1 MHNKIEI
8 KISCNRSQ
16 VQGSTFRVKNKES
29 IQDSPEALVKM
40 PIYPNN
46 CQFGSE
52 FWIGPDEP
60 DAFFFRKYASQ
71 MQFRDKNGTLNP

>member
-40 PIYPNN
+40 PISPNN

-60 DAFFFRKYASQ
+60 DVFFVNTHPKCSSETR
-71 MQFRDKNGTLNP
+71 MEL